1 MAGEL
6 RLATATEITP
16 SQTEVLTPGPTEI
29 VAGVRHGDG
38 AGLAL
43 AAVPPNAD
51 AAPTAAV
58 ATAVSLQ
65 AGPDAGHAGVVTRHA
80 LRPVED
86 GQGRHHHLRV
96 LQAVAQ
102 PLQDG
107 GEVGSLLG
115 YRVPALTHQ
124 PVQRA
129 RAVVGRLQAA
139 TVGHQL
145 HHLLVGAAGVRHVA
159 QGHHL
164 PQQDTEGPGTQW
176 VWLTAPTNPSLL
188 TKHLFSS

>member
-1 MAGEL
+1 M
-6 RLATATEITP
+6 TITTT
-16 SQTEVLTPGPTEI
+16 SLVTTEI
-29 VAGVRHGDG
+29 VAGLRDGDG
-38 AGLAL
+38 ACLAL
-43 AAVPPNAD
+43 GAVPSNTD

-58 ATAVSLQ
+58 AAAVPLQ
-65 AGPDAGHAGVVTRHA
+65 AGPDAGHAGVVAGQA
-80 LRPVED
+80 LRAVED
-86 GQGRHHHLRV
+86 GQRRHDHLRV
-96 LQAVAQ
+96 LETVAQ

-139 TVGHQL
+139 AVGHQL
-145 HHLLVGAAGVRHVA
+145 HHLLVGPAGVGHVA

-164 PQQDTEGPGTQW
+164 PQQDTEGPG
-176 VWLTAPTNPSLL
+176 AHSYSYSYSLLGFPPL
-188 TKHLFSS
+188 TKHLFWS